1 MFLCVC
7 VTIKIQM
14 ENQIITN
21 GFRAAIEI
29 SFDFEIDEDIFTL
42 GLLFVLRATALLLI
56 FEKLRVPAPG
66 SDSFLPLHL

>member
-1 MFLCVC
+1 MCNNKN
-7 VTIKIQM
+7 TQM
-14 ENQIITN
+14 EYQIITN
-21 GFRAAIEI
+21 GFRAAIKI
-29 SFDFEIDEDIFTL
+29 SFDFEIHEDIFTL

>member
-7 VTIKIQM
+7 VTIKIKM

-21 GFRAAIEI
+21 GFRAAIKI
-29 SFDFEIDEDIFTL
+29 SVDFEIDEDISTL
-42 GLLFVLRATALLLI
+42 GLLFVLQATALLLI
-56 FEKLRVPAPG
+56 FGKLRVPAPG

>member
-1 MFLCVC
+1 MRMCNNKN
-7 VTIKIQM
+7 TQM
-14 ENQIITN
+14 EYQIITN

-56 FEKLRVPAPG
+56 FGKLRVPAPG
-66 SDSFLPLHL
+66 FDSFLPLHL

>member
-14 ENQIITN
+14 EYQIITN
-21 GFRAAIEI
+21 GFRAAIKI
-29 SFDFEIDEDIFTL
+29 SFDFEIDEDISTL

-56 FEKLRVPAPG
+56 VEKLRVPAPG

>member
-1 MFLCVC
+1 MCNNKN
-7 VTIKIQM
+7 TQM
-14 ENQIITN
+14 EYQIITN

-29 SFDFEIDEDIFTL
+29 SFDFEIHEDISTL

-56 FEKLRVPAPG
+56 FGKLRVPAPG

>member
-1 MFLCVC
+1 MRMCNNKN
-7 VTIKIQM
+7 TQM
-14 ENQIITN
+14 EYQIITN

-29 SFDFEIDEDIFTL
+29 SFDFEIHEDISTL

-56 FEKLRVPAPG
+56 VEKLRVPAPG